1 MQPVSEFDTYSNY
14 IKELLRNLETGS
26 EVSIEPKTQFAVAY
40 LCDLFEVSSCKN
52 VSTFSYMSLSRR

>member
-40 LCDLFEVSSCKN
+40 LCDLFEVSSLDL
-52 VSTFSYMSLSRR
+52 STFSYMS